1 MPKVTAQSSGFAC
14 DRDLRS
20 RWGDCSHTAKV
31 LESLHSKKPLNQQFP
46 KGGEIM
52 KALVCHS
59 YGPPENLSL
68 QNLPDL
74 TPDKGQ
80 VLVDVYAASL
90 NFPDTLQIQGK
101 YQFQPPMPFTP
112 GSEVGGVIRAVGAGV
127 TGFSIGDRVMATPSI
142 GGIAEQVLVS
152 ETGVRKIPDN
162 MDFRTAA
169 GFAMVY
175 TTSYH
180 ALKQRAQLKPGETL
194 LVLGASGGVGM
205 AAVELGK
212 LMGARVIAA
221 ASSDEKLDFI
231 KQADPDELLNYG
243 DGDLKEKVKA
253 LTDDKGADVIYDPV
267 GGNLFDQATR
277 CINWNGRILVVGFT
291 SGRIPE
297 YKANLALLKGA
308 SMVGVFLGRFRKEE
322 PEAYE
327 QNFNELLDMYRAGKL
342 KPVVTQ
348 AFALED
354 YVAAFSVFTERRAMG
369 KVIIDVRQ
377 A

>member
-1 MPKVTAQSSGFAC
+1 
-14 DRDLRS
+14 
-20 RWGDCSHTAKV
+20 
-31 LESLHSKKPLNQQFP
+31 
-46 KGGEIM
+46 M
-52 KALVCHS
+52 KALVCHR
-59 YGPPENLSL
+59 YGTAENLIL
-68 QNLPDL
+68 ENVNDL
-74 TPDKGQ
+74 VPTKGQ
-80 VLVDVYAASL
+80 VLVEVYAASL

-112 GSEVGGVIRAVGAGV
+112 GSEVGGVVRAVGEGV
-127 TGFSIGDRVMATPSI
+127 QEFQIGDRVMATPSI
-142 GGIAEQVLVS
+142 GGMAEQVVVATS
-152 ETGVRKIPDN
+152 GVRKIPDN
-162 MDFRTAA
+162 MDFKTAA

-180 ALKQRAQLKPGETL
+180 ALKQRAQIKPGETL

-212 LMGARVIAA
+212 MMGARVIAA
-221 ASSDEKLDFI
+221 ASSDEKLEFVR
-231 KQADPDELLNYG
+231 QADPDELLNYG
-243 DGDLKEKVKA
+243 DGELKEKVKA

-322 PEAYE
+322 PEEYE
-327 QNFNELLDMYRAGKL
+327 KNFAELLEFYRQGKL
-342 KPVVTQ
+342 KPIITQ
-348 AFALED
+348 TFAMEE
-354 YVAAFSVFTERRAMG
+354 YVAAFNVFTERRVMG
-369 KVIIDVRQ
+369 KVVLEIRPEF
-377 A
+377 